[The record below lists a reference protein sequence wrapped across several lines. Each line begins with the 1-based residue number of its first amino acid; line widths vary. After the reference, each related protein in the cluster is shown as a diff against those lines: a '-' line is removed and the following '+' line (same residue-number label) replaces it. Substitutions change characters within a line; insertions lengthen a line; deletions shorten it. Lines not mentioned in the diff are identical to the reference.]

1 MENPAKKAKTSSVLP
16 TSEEQ
21 RQLQQ
26 LEILMKNNLLNLQ
39 SKELIDQV
47 DASSKLSGKKVSEFL
62 STLDADVKDTSKTSC
77 HKRVLTTEW
86 VQQQAGYEALQFN
99 AYEEVSMEYRS
110 PSELLTT
117 GSFATNTCI
126 SPFYN
131 IDILVTIPSKL
142 IDTRDVLNHVYFDKR
157 ALFLA
162 GLRKTLEKAN
172 KKNGEK
178 YKVFSFEYLK
188 GDVRKPVL
196 SIVPSFSSSVVV
208 RLIPVLPESCVKLVQ
223 LRPSKNNVRPRSWV
237 EEIQRRKERGIVADA
252 KEMDVSKLP
261 PTPNYNAAILEDI
274 VMPLHHQLLSRTVQ
288 SFEHIRGALMLLKVW
303 LRQRQLVH
311 SAIGFDT
318 HTISLLLAYLVQT
331 KRISTTAAPEIIFQT
346 VLTFLTTFDAVTNV
360 LDFTGTAFVPRTQLS
375 SEDKTYTTPQG
386 FMLRHPVSLQP
397 PTGDNPIVVMY
408 NVFWRVHDSSMTLL
422 QNEATKALHDLT
434 GSHRPGAF
442 DRMFLQK
449 RGFQDSFD
457 QIFMLQVSS
466 WSEVLNKVM
475 YSVDTDEE
483 NGGGVPSFAE
493 QRKDAIETASLHWP
507 EKHQRKVERGPP
519 AVPASE
525 VSCCGESPAERAVRE
540 FKDFWGEQAQLRRFK
555 DGSILESVVWEDA
568 EFSPLAHDLIENIAR
583 YIVSRHLHA
592 AVGDVYAAAA
602 GDRHDSDDDDDDDE
616 HLLGAVSRQGNFWAP
631 SSKWPTDAAA
641 IRKCKTAFLLKVKEE
656 LWSQSQV
663 LSIIH
668 EDSLDVLVQGY
679 IFRVYPMATRYVI
692 PPLHHNAMKS
702 LHAAHPIFGETV
714 KLMRL
719 WLARHQF
726 SGHLCQEAIE
736 CLVATEFLHPSTS
749 MAPTTTSAAFLR
761 TLQLLVDFNWDEEPL
776 IVDYSLIAGVL
787 TDEEKAKM
795 ATNPAAAA
803 ANLNAPLTT
812 DVRTL
817 IATRFRA
824 SKTAMESVPVLEMN
838 PQQLIHP
845 AMYVVTSVDKLT
857 YRDVQAGP
865 AFASTMLFAN
875 TGKNELDLSRL
886 VVIANECRG
895 HPVQAE
901 VVQKLRD
908 VFGPQ
913 ALFFWDE
920 TDGAKVGILWRPR
933 FTRPRPFAVMDCRY
947 RTPLSKKT
955 KKQNRKRK
963 ATAADSDEES
973 DASDDD
979 AGDNGT
985 TEEAGDVLMQP
996 HFDEIVEHVLVV
1008 AKGLLQRDAES
1019 L

>member
-1 MENPAKKAKTSSVLP
+1 
-16 TSEEQ
+16 
-21 RQLQQ
+21 
-26 LEILMKNNLLNLQ
+26 
-39 SKELIDQV
+39 
-47 DASSKLSGKKVSEFL
+47 
-62 STLDADVKDTSKTSC
+62 
-77 HKRVLTTEW
+77 
-86 VQQQAGYEALQFN
+86 
-99 AYEEVSMEYRS
+99 
-110 PSELLTT
+110 
-117 GSFATNTCI
+117 
-126 SPFYN
+126 
-131 IDILVTIPSKL
+131 
-142 IDTRDVLNHVYFDKR
+142 
-157 ALFLA
+157 
-162 GLRKTLEKAN
+162 
-172 KKNGEK
+172 
-178 YKVFSFEYLK
+178 
-188 GDVRKPVL
+188 
-196 SIVPSFSSSVVV
+196 
-208 RLIPVLPESCVKLVQ
+208 

-237 EEIQRRKERGIVADA
+237 DEIQRRKERGIVADA

-457 QIFMLQVSS
+457 QIFILQVPS

-483 NGGGVPSFAE
+483 NGSGVPSFAE

-507 EKHQRKVERGPP
+507 VEAFFATETYALLKKALGDRIIHLSVSVMPLSGSSSGSGIGGGVHNKHEKDAKYPAFASPSECMFILVGVLLDKEKHQRKVERGPP

-540 FKDFWGEQAQLRRFK
+540 FKDFWGDQAQLRRFK

-592 AVGDVYAAAA
+592 AVGDVYAAA

-616 HLLGAVSRQGNFWAP
+616 HLLGAVSRQGNFWARMGHLSTTELLAAP
-631 SSKWPTDAAA
+631 LSTTARSSSSGSSSSSSSSSSSKLDLQIVTAYDELRNVLVNKLQRIPLRIDTLLAYSPELRYASLYPIEPHLYVQLKYLFSLDADAEYKPLIRPYVGCPFSLVTSPIPVIAKFEASSKWPTDAAA

-679 IFRVYPMATRYVI
+679 IFRVYPMAT
-692 PPLHHNAMKS
+692 
-702 LHAAHPIFGETV
+702 FETERIA
-714 KLMRL
+714 LL
-719 WLARHQF
+719 N
-726 SGHLCQEAIE
+726 
-736 CLVATEFLHPSTS
+736 T
-749 MAPTTTSAAFLR
+749 APTNR
-761 TLQLLVDFNWDEEPL
+761 TL
-776 IVDYSLIAGVL
+776 
-787 TDEEKAKM
+787 
-795 ATNPAAAA
+795 
-803 ANLNAPLTT
+803 
-812 DVRTL
+812 RC
-817 IATRFRA
+817 
-824 SKTAMESVPVLEMN
+824 
-838 PQQLIHP
+838 
-845 AMYVVTSVDKLT
+845 
-857 YRDVQAGP
+857 
-865 AFASTMLFAN
+865 
-875 TGKNELDLSRL
+875 SRRC
-886 VVIANECRG
+886 VCVC
-895 HPVQAE
+895 VC
-901 VVQKLRD
+901 D
-908 VFGPQ
+908 
-913 ALFFWDE
+913 
-920 TDGAKVGILWRPR
+920 
-933 FTRPRPFAVMDCRY
+933 
-947 RTPLSKKT
+947 
-955 KKQNRKRK
+955 
-963 ATAADSDEES
+963 
-973 DASDDD
+973 
-979 AGDNGT
+979 
-985 TEEAGDVLMQP
+985 
-996 HFDEIVEHVLVV
+996 
-1008 AKGLLQRDAES
+1008 
-1019 L
+1019 